1 MFGRLSKVLKN
12 IAALDQSKILVRIWR
27 GKEVQTF
34 IVDLNRVDQL
44 LKKGVDSLGDVFG
57 LYASDQGTVSFKG
70 TTKNKKRNT
79 NISLL
84 DTGEF
89 YRSFD
94 VKLLSSGFKITAND
108 KKDDDSLTDIY
119 GKEIL
124 GLTNESIDELAK
136 KVLPIFIAATRKL
149 LLA

>member
-12 IAALDQSKILVRIWR
+12 VAALDQSKILVRIWKD
-27 GKEVQTF
+27 KEVQTF

-70 TTKNKKRNT
+70 TTKNKKRNSP
-79 NISLL
+79 ISLL
-84 DTGEF
+84 DTGSF
-89 YRSFD
+89 YKSFD

-124 GLTNESIDELAK
+124 GLTNENRDELAK
-136 KVLPIFIAATRKL
+136 KILPIFIAATRKL

>member
-1 MFGRLSKVLKN
+1 MLGRLGQVAKN
-12 IAALDQSKILVRIWR
+12 SIALDQSKVLIRIWR
-27 GKEVQTF
+27 DKNVQTF

-44 LKKGVDSLGDVFG
+44 LKKGVDSLGDTFG

-70 TTKNKKRNT
+70 VTKNKKRNT

-84 DTGEF
+84 DTGDF

-94 VKLLSSGFKITAND
+94 VKLSGDGFTITAND
-108 KKDDDSLTDIY
+108 VKGDNVLTDIY

-124 GLTNESIDELAK
+124 GLTNESNNELAK
-136 KVLPIFIAATRKL
+136 KILPIIIRETRRL
-149 LLA
+149 LLT